1 LLEGVLAHGAFTVFL
16 YTIILVL
23 SFLHVAPFRMHKMVG
38 RWYYAITA
46 YVLIM
51 TVVYAF
57 IL

>member
-1 LLEGVLAHGAFTVFL
+1 V
-16 YTIILVL
+16 VL

-38 RWYYAITA
+38 RWYYVITA

-51 TVVYAF
+51 TVMYAF